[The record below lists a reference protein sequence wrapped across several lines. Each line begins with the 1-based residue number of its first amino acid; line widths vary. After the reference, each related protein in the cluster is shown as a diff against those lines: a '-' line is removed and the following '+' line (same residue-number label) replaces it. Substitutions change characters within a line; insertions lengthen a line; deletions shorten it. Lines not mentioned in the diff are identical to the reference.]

1 MLFLATRRK
10 RTIYTPNKASL
21 ACTNA
26 NAQNMCVTLYIEVIL
41 EVILEVIRF
50 NTWQVLLKIR
60 WFRLQTCGKSNLE
73 VFYYRLVALPCMLT
87 KSRKGA
93 FLGKEISFNEI

>member
-26 NAQNMCVTLYIEVIL
+26 NAQNICVTLYI

-73 VFYYRLVALPCMLT
+73 VFYYRLVALDRSCMLT
-87 KSRKGA
+87 KSRKNA